1 MEDCFTKKVFG
12 CRFCEDTFETQ
23 SGRSH
28 HAAKK
33 HPREH
38 KKMKGHRK
46 PPNYFCKYCFNGFGS
61 KQSKWGHQQYCK
73 SNPEMAKGF
82 KAMRKA
88 NETLVSGVL
97 FGSRT
102 PH

>member
-12 CRFCEDTFETQ
+12 FRFCEDCFETQ

-28 HAAKK
+28 HADKK

-46 PPNYFCKYCFNGFGS
+46 PPNYFCKYYFIGFGS

-88 NETLVSGVL
+88 NEMLVREENEGAL
-97 FGSRT
+97 
-102 PH
+102 